1 MLEGSRVRLRAP
13 QPEDAEFMIKIF
25 HDQDTMKRFS
35 RELFSP
41 ISLSSL
47 AEDLSKSWK
56 EFRRD
61 FYFSIE
67 GKASCQYIG
76 SCGYNK
82 IDRKNSYAD
91 IGIYLEKSF
100 WAQGLGSEALKLLI
114 NYLFDQNNLNK
125 IRLNVHANNE
135 SAVRCYERLGFQHEG
150 RAREELFQ
158 DGRYQD
164 VCLMGLLRR
173 EWDSSR

>member
-1 MLEGSRVRLRAP
+1 VLLRAP
-13 QPEDAEFMIKIF
+13 QPKDAESMIKIF
-25 HDQDTMKRFS
+25 HDQDIMKRFT
-35 RELFSP
+35 RDLFSP

-47 AEDLSKSWK
+47 GEDLNKMWEK
-56 EFRRD
+56 FGKD

-67 GKASCQYIG
+67 EKTSGKYIG

-82 IDRKNSYAD
+82 IDRKNSFAD
-91 IGIYLEKSF
+91 IGIFLEKSYWSKGF
-100 WAQGLGSEALKLLI
+100 GTEALKLLI
-114 NYLFDQNNLNK
+114 SYLFNQNNLNK

-135 SAVRCYERLGFQHEG
+135 SAIRCYERLGFQNEG

-164 VCLMGLLRR
+164 VYFMGLLRE
-173 EWDSSR
+173 EWRSKLQKS